1 MQGILNDLYGIIRPE
16 TCQNPLAA
24 LDIILQAMELHLT
37 ESHIQISGRWVAPLD
52 RVWCGNIIKRVIET
66 RASLKNSKMLK
77 LILIIILIICSASLF
92 YIAKSP
98 ERSLL
103 NVRVKRKTISVL
115 LKAMDMHSD
124 DPTMMRNGCLT
135 LSQFKIPQDVVRL
148 HFRLS
153 ICRFCGL
160 KKNF

>member
-1 MQGILNDLYGIIRPE
+1 M
-16 TCQNPLAA
+16 
-24 LDIILQAMELHLT
+24 
-37 ESHIQISGRWVAPLD
+37 
-52 RVWCGNIIKRVIET
+52 
-66 RASLKNSKMLK
+66 
-77 LILIIILIICSASLF
+77 ICSASLF

-148 HFRLS
+148 ASTCIIISISVSMVIDMSIRMVIDRFDLQLFSYERLILILLHVVGDFVQDDFVRKIAIFLLNSLACQVDGEFKKLVGSLGAIEVSS
-153 ICRFCGL
+153 INTTSDSL
-160 KKNF
+160 AIL